1 MPTRPSST
9 GRSATALLVLVTLL
23 PVALAL
29 VVYMVSL
36 RDVRLGGDEPHYLI
50 MADSLTTDRS
60 FELRQAYERDAATR
74 AIFGPVPPHMLQV
87 GERWMPYHTLGL
99 SMVIAAPSAW
109 PGLVLCD
116 LRVLCVGS

>member
-50 MADSLTTDRS
+50 MADSLTTDPRGG
-60 FELRQAYERDAATR
+60 D
-74 AIFGPVPPHMLQV
+74 
-87 GERWMPYHTLGL
+87 
-99 SMVIAAPSAW
+99 APSAW